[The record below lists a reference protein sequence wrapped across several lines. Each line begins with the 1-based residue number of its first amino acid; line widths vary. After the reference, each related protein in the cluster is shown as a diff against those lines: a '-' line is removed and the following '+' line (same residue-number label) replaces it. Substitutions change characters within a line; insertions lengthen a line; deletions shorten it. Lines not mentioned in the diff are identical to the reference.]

1 MSSDVL
7 ERVPGPPGT
16 APGRPVPRVPVR
28 ASLRLLRSELGLLFG
43 RRRNQVLL
51 GVLALV
57 PVLIGV
63 AIRVAAGDPE
73 PGQGPPLLDR
83 ISSNGLFLAFTG
95 LAVVVPFLLP
105 LTVGVVSGDAVA
117 GEAAAGTLRYLL
129 VAPVSRLRL
138 LAVKYAALVVFV
150 AAAALA
156 VAGTGV
162 VVGWLLFPIGDVVLL
177 SGTTVSAAEAVG
189 RALLVAAYVTASLA
203 ALAAVGL
210 AISTATEVPVG
221 AMAATIGVATVS
233 QVLGVVP
240 QLDWLH
246 PVLLTRHWLAFGDL
260 LRDPVAL
267 DQVRDG
273 LLLAAAWGGV
283 ALAVA
288 WARLTTKDV
297 SS

>member
-1 MSSDVL
+1 MSPDSTTTGA
-7 ERVPGPPGT
+7 RATAGT
-16 APGRPVPRVPVR
+16 SAPDAPRLPLR
-28 ASLRLLRSELGLLFG
+28 ASLRLLRSELGLVFG

-51 GVLALV
+51 VVLALV

-63 AIRVAAGDPE
+63 AIRVSSGSPE
-73 PGQGPPLLDR
+73 PGEGPPLLDR
-83 ISSNGLFLAFTG
+83 VSQNGLFLAFTG

-105 LTVGVVSGDAVA
+105 LTVGVVA
-117 GEAAAGTLRYLL
+117 GEAAGGTLRYLL
-129 VAPVSRLRL
+129 VAPVTRLRL
-138 LAVKYAALVVFV
+138 LVVKYAALVVFA
-150 AAAALA
+150 AAAALT
-156 VAGTGV
+156 VAGTGILI
-162 VVGWLLFPIGDVVLL
+162 GWVLFPVGDVVLL
-177 SGTTVSAAEAVG
+177 SGTTVSAAQAVG

-210 AISTATEVPVG
+210 AVSTATEVPVG
-221 AMAATIGVATVS
+221 AMAATVGFATLS

-267 DQVRDG
+267 DAVREG

-283 ALAVA
+283 ALTLA
-288 WARLTTKDV
+288 WARLVTKDV
-297 SS
+297 TS